1 MKRIITIL
9 STILC
14 VLTVAA
20 RPAGLTIHYLGANN
34 TLVRVDEPRRYL
46 LLPVEEDAPDATI
59 NVLADN
65 RCDRVLTVRLAINRV
80 DYFVPF
86 ELQPYADR
94 SLVLDIRTGNS
105 RANVRDAMD
114 DACWEEIRLSDTF
127 DTANREHFR
136 PLYHHTPQWGW
147 MNDPNGM
154 FYKDGLYHLC
164 YQYNP
169 YGSMWGNLSW
179 GHSVSRD
186 LVHWEPCSKVL
197 EPDGLGMVFSGSSV
211 VDVDNTAGFGRD
223 AVGQSGAVA
232 VMTVGVLYL
241 LLYTFKIKTDNHE

>member
-20 RPAGLTIHYLGANN
+20 RPDGLTIHYLGANN

-127 DTANREHFR
+127 DTANRERFR

-147 MNDPNGM
+147 MNASAMRPQASVICRLARCPKWSLCGASRANTTRSRLRPNRWKGVWRRP
-154 FYKDGLYHLC
+154 K
-164 YQYNP
+164 
-169 YGSMWGNLSW
+169 
-179 GHSVSRD
+179 VR
-186 LVHWEPCSKVL
+186 VKSKWSL
-197 EPDGLGMVFSGSSV
+197 RRALPE
-211 VDVDNTAGFGRD
+211 R
-223 AVGQSGAVA
+223 
-232 VMTVGVLYL
+232 
-241 LLYTFKIKTDNHE
+241 YTSA